1 MAGNPKQFAA
11 AAKRVHQDGLTL
23 QSEVNAVL
31 KKLVE
36 DATYATRFYEA
47 VDADNRK
54 EVISL
59 LKTGGIKQGRLK
71 SLELFPGNLK
81 VIIVIDLAKWTV
93 TVTIDTSDAT

>member
-59 LKTGGIKQGRLK
+59 LKAGGIKQGRLK

-93 TVTIDTSDAT
+93 TVTVDTSDAT